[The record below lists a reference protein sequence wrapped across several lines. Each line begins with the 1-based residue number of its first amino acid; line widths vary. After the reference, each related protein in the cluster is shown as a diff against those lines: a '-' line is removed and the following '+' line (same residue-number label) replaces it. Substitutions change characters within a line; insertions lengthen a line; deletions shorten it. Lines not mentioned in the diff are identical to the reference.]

1 VKEVEVGEKP
11 NEADERQKNWL
22 ASNFREGAG
31 GEGEG
36 AGIAVSDP
44 GTQVA
49 RPGDPIPD
57 IDAAAAA
64 RPGAPLKGV
73 DVKLG

>member
-1 VKEVEVGEKP
+1 MGEKP
-11 NEADERQKNWL
+11 NEADERQKNWV
-22 ASNFREGAG
+22 ASNFRETSGIG
-31 GEGEG
+31 SESE
-36 AGIAVSDP
+36 IAVSDP
-44 GTQVA
+44 GTQAA

-57 IDAAAAA
+57 IDASASA